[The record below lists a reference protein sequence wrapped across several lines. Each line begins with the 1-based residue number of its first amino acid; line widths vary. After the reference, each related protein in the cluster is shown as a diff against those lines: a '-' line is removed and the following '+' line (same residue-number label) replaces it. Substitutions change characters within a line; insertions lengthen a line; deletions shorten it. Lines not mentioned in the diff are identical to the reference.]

1 MFKPNN
7 KKMLTVL
14 ITLAMVFSALAVISM
29 AAQPAYAATI
39 TSPTYDPTIF
49 SVGVATVT
57 AVSGGSGFTSGGLVN
72 FYLGTSTTF
81 SSSDPLIGTARLP
94 AGTTSFASPG
104 QAVNLT
110 IPSGTPA
117 GTYYIFSEDV
127 ATSAFAVSTSVT
139 VTTFT
144 PTIALSPT
152 KQTAGGSILLT
163 GSGWD
168 PSSTLALT
176 LIIPGGTALTPAT
189 VTVSG
194 AGAIPAKTYIT
205 VPTNE
210 PYGPYELIAQE
221 ISSGSPHVGITAD
234 ASFTL
239 KPAVG
244 TGTSPSPSAGAL
256 ISITGALSS
265 TFYIG
270 GYGFPAGATISS
282 STPGTVTVGPADAIL
297 ASSETVASNG
307 EVSLLVTSLASK
319 ITRSGPQTIVIT
331 TSMGTFSFSA
341 AIYVS
346 VPGVS
351 TTLSVIDLYTGTN
364 SGVSTDPMEIV
375 GYGFAASSS
384 VTVTFDGSTFSGTT
398 DANGFF
404 IITGTSVTVP
414 SLPAGTYNVFA
425 TAGGLTASTTFTIAA
440 SPLILDSAG
449 NLLNGE
455 YAARG
460 SVITVYL
467 TGYAPYQAFDVTDSG
482 LKSAHSYTGGSLA
495 VYNYYTS
502 SVTITVGSFNPTV
515 PEFVANGAGILE
527 LNYSIVYSPHLTT
540 GTPETVTVVSLPGG
554 RSIASATYD
563 TIGMATTTPATS
575 YAPSATVSLT
585 FSGLVPYGASSTPES
600 APYLSPY
607 SIYIEATS
615 STSSP
620 YFYATANLVKLTNTK
635 TTFDSS
641 SLGTATVSFVL
652 PITSPS
658 VNTITVYGESTSSG
672 KSTSSAAVYNNN
684 ELIVSVAGSSSSTVY
699 VNPAVTSV
707 VGGSGTSGSPYTM
720 YPDPNAYIY
729 DIEYDF
735 YDLPASTSVTL
746 TYYTSSGVTNK
757 SAFTTDANGAGTY
770 TFAPPYSAGG
780 IPYLLEFSVPG
791 VNIRGGA
798 ATGTVTGAAAY
809 FYELIPAVAYDVT
822 PFLDNLGMPATDY
835 YSYYGSNASAG
846 TSVTVYGNSLLPDT
860 YYNIYFDT
868 STALNASNII
878 TTVETNATGDLYTVT
893 SSGVTPGVTV
903 TIPYTATSGTYYLD
917 FAPASSSATST
928 SLYLTVEVVQIIPAY
943 AFPGE
948 AVPISIVLSSPPS
961 SNVVYY
967 DVQVMEN
974 GSMFQSLQVPYT
986 MGGQTPPASTEYYL
1000 NFSFNMPNA
1009 EPGNYFKMSFQY
1021 EPVFTG
1027 TVVGSAGSSATVTGI
1042 GPSATYPLPYKTTLV
1057 SGSGALVVSIS
1068 TSQIATIITKTIN
1081 SAMSVPLS
1089 ELDAS
1094 IASLN
1099 GTVVTLKTAFGTMQT
1114 TLSTINA
1121 TVASISSGMALLQT
1135 ELGAVKVSLSS
1146 LNATIMSLN
1155 GTVATLSTT
1164 LGEVQ
1169 TSLSAI
1175 NATVTSN
1182 GNGIATIKTSLGQIS
1197 GTITSEN
1204 GNIATIQ
1211 TSLGTIQANVSKVVT
1226 NTQGFPT
1233 IEIFEIVILVL
1244 VLITLVVAFMAVNN
1258 SNRVAKKI
1266 EEQKKQ

>member
-57 AVSGGSGFTSGGLVN
+57 AVSGGSGFTSGGVVD

-81 SSSDPLIGTARLP
+81 SSSDPLIGIARLP

-104 QAVNLT
+104 QAVTLT

-144 PTIALSPT
+144 PTIALSAT
-152 KQTAGGSILLT
+152 TQTAGGSILLT

-210 PYGPYELIAQE
+210 PYGIYEVIAQE
-221 ISSGSPHVGITAD
+221 ISSGSPNVGITAD

-239 KPAVG
+239 EPAVG
-244 TGTSPSPSAGAL
+244 TGTSPSPSPGAL

-282 STPGTVTVGPADAIL
+282 STPGTVTVGGVNAVL

-319 ITRSGPQTIVIT
+319 ITTSGPQTIVIT

-351 TTLSVIDLYTGTN
+351 TTLSVIDLYTGIN

-449 NLLNGE
+449 HSLNNE

-460 SVITVYL
+460 SVVTVYL

-527 LNYSIVYSPHLTT
+527 LSYSIVYNPHLAT
-540 GTPETVTVVSLPGG
+540 GTPETVTVVSPPGG
-554 RSIASATYD
+554 TSIASATYD

-585 FSGLVPYGASSTPES
+585 FSGLVPYGASATPES

-607 SIYIEATS
+607 STYIEATS

-641 SLGTATVSFVL
+641 ASGTAIVSFVL

-672 KSTSSAAVYNNN
+672 KSTSSAAVYSNN

-735 YDLPASTSVTL
+735 YDLPASTPVTL
-746 TYYTSSGVTNK
+746 TYYTSSGVVTSK

-780 IPYLLEFSVPG
+780 IPYLLEFSVTG
-791 VNIRGGA
+791 VDIRGGA

-878 TTVETNATGDLYTVT
+878 KTVETNATGDLHTG
-893 SSGVTPGVTV
+893 SSPGVTL
-903 TIPYTATSGTYYLD
+903 TIPYTATTGTYYLD

-928 SLYLTVEVVQIIPAY
+928 SLYLTVEVNQIIPAY

-948 AVPISIVLSSPPS
+948 AVPISIVLSSAPS

-974 GSMFQSLQVPYT
+974 GSMFQSLQVPFT
-986 MGGQTPPASTEYYL
+986 TGGQTPPSYYL

-1009 EPGNYFKMSFQY
+1009 EPGNYFTMSFQY

-1042 GPSATYPLPYKTTLV
+1042 GPSATYTLPYKTTLV

-1114 TLSTINA
+1114 TLKTINA